1 MREIQ
6 LTQGQV
12 AFVDDKDYEW
22 LNSFNW
28 CATKDRSNYYAVRS
42 TRISGK
48 KRNQRMHKLIMGT
61 TPKGMMIDH
70 KDGNSLNNQR
80 NNLRFV
86 TNSQNQMNRT
96 TKNSSFDRSGIW
108 FDPSRNKFEVSI
120 TANGVR
126 ITKKRFSDINEALL
140 HRIALEH
147 KYFGEFA
154 RLNLK

>member
-1 MREIQ
+1 MKQIQ

-12 AFVDDKDYEW
+12 ALVDDEDYEW
-22 LNSFNW
+22 LNSFKW
-28 CATKDRSNYYAVRS
+28 CATRDKANYYAVRS
-42 TRISGK
+42 TRIAGK

-86 TNSQNQMNRT
+86 TNSQNQMNKT
-96 TKNSSFDRSGIW
+96 AKNSSFDKSGIW

-120 TANGVR
+120 TVNYKRVR
-126 ITKKRFSDINEALL
+126 RERFNTIEEALL
-140 HRIALEH
+140 QRTNWEQQ
-147 KYFGEFA
+147 YFGEFA
-154 RLNLK
+154 RLNN